1 MYIER
6 NIFLSPTNDVI
17 APLCISVGKLNPFLG
32 IFPDHE
38 KLLLQH
44 IYITSD
50 EAIEKGNWVI
60 TRGGIRYVTSINNK
74 ETFTD
79 DGKVSGLEPSA
90 LCHLVDYKLIIAT
103 TNKSLK
109 IHTKEQW
116 NLVSGLST
124 TFHKV
129 NQLPEPS
136 LEWLNWANY
145 FIEQYNLGNIITKVM
160 VEYCEQ
166 FICQKCGNVQ
176 YNDSD
181 CNNCESNRVHLKYKL
196 KVNSD
201 NTINIRYIKNSWSRE
216 DMTNI
221 AKLSYNKALKSVGY
235 SQIKFGEWFDKWIEQ
250 NLNI

>member
-160 VEYCEQ
+160 VEYETVTDYITVCHQ
-166 FICQKCGNVQ
+166 VVPT
-176 YNDSD
+176 YN
-181 CNNCESNRVHLKYKL
+181 NIL

-216 DMTNI
+216 EVIELINKSIRETLRMDGLCD
-221 AKLSYNKALKSVGY
+221 KLPNN
-235 SQIKFGEWFDKWIEQ
+235 WIEQ
-250 NLNI
+250 NL